1 MQNSGNSKRQV
12 NRLSSKYIFFYIA
25 LLSAHICL
33 VWFLPYFPTQDGPSH
48 IYNISILHD
57 LLNGGKE
64 WGNYFTYKLNAVPN
78 LGFNLLA
85 YPMLH
90 FFPPLVAEKLFVSM
104 YIVLMGCSVPLFLH
118 VFNKPSMP
126 LSFFVF
132 PVMFNFTLFMGFY
145 SYVVT
150 IPLFLIAFSLCWKNY
165 NHSRIFKFVFYNII
179 GLIIFYF
186 HLIPFVLFLISL
198 IVITIVRSTDSKE
211 RIVELIK
218 LLATI
223 SPIILNLTF
232 YLIHSP
238 KNPFPEISY
247 LLSISLYIRL
257 LSDLFSFSAVN
268 FSPWQMFPA
277 SPVIFLY
284 LLFTYSSVKD
294 IYKRNRQNKNVLDS
308 EKLLLSLSSAL
319 ILIYLFAP
327 FRFGGGGCFNQRFPW
342 VIFLIILPLFKIP
355 EGTFWKQFGSKIIV
369 GAVSFFFAFNAVTLW
384 QQSSKVEK
392 FLSGLHAELPKGA
405 FIMTYRV
412 KKPVRH
418 RVDVLLHAASY
429 YGIFKKN
436 VNIGNYETGLYYFP
450 VKFKDT
456 IPNFPS
462 ASQISYAPETIDWPD
477 YPSIQYLLGWVID
490 KNNMEKL
497 SKFFHIIWE
506 GDASSIWQRN
516 SIYRLSDK

>member
-1 MQNSGNSKRQV
+1 MNKASQKI
-12 NRLSSKYIFFYIA
+12 LFCYIFF
-25 LLSAHICL
+25 LCAHIGL
-33 VWFLPYFPTQDGPSH
+33 VWFLKYFPTQDGPSH
-48 IYNISILHD
+48 IYNIGILHD

-64 WGNYFTYKLNAVPN
+64 WGNYFTYKLHAVPN

-104 YIVLMGCSVPLFLH
+104 YIVLMGCSVPLLLH

-132 PVMFNFTLFMGFY
+132 PVMFNFTLLMGFY

-165 NHSRIFKFVFYNII
+165 NHSRIFKFVFLNIT

-211 RIVELIK
+211 RIVELVK

-223 SPIILNLTF
+223 SPIILNLIF

-247 LLSISLYIRL
+247 LLSVSRYIRL

-268 FSPWQMFPA
+268 FSPWQMFAA
-277 SPVIFLY
+277 SPVMFLY

-294 IYKRNRQNKNVLDS
+294 IYKRNRQNKAVPDS
-308 EKLLLSLSSAL
+308 EKFLLFLSSAL

-327 FRFGGGGCFNQRFPW
+327 FRFGGGSFFNQRFPW

-355 EGTFWKQFGSKIIV
+355 EGTFWKRFGSKIIV
-369 GAVSFFFAFNAVTLW
+369 GAVSFFFVFNAVTLW

-405 FIMTYRV
+405 FIMTY
-412 KKPVRH
+412 KAIKPERPK
-418 RVDVLLHAASY
+418 VDILLHAASY
-429 YGIFKKN
+429 YGIFKKC

-462 ASQISYAPETIDWPD
+462 ESQISYAPETIDWLD
-477 YPSIQYLLGWVID
+477 YPSIQYLLGWEID
-490 KNNMEKL
+490 KNNMENL

-506 GDASSIWQRN
+506 GGHSSIWQRN